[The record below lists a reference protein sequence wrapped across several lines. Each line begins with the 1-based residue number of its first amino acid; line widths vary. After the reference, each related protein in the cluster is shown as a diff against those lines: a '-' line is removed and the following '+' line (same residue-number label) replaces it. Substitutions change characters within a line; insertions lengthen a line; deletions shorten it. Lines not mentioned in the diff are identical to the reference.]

1 MMNIFYNIKRS
12 GINTKSLDPI
22 GFTLIEVLIA
32 GVILMGVM
40 VAIGRIT
47 AASLN
52 VSSNLNKRNIIENK
66 IIENIQLLH
75 QADAGLII
83 NDIIEEGCNNPPL
96 ELFKVI
102 EADVPLIDG
111 VNRTIDIDDN
121 ILIVTYIFNPPETSI
136 EIERRI
142 VELSPNFT
150 TYCP

>member
-1 MMNIFYNIKRS
+1 MMNIFYNIKKN
-12 GINTKSLDPI
+12 GINIKILGPT

-40 VAIGRIT
+40 SFMSRIT
-47 AASLN
+47 VASLN